1 MSTSNPETG
10 YHHGDLKRALL
21 DAALEMLDTE
31 GADGIGLRELARKV
45 GVSPAAPYRHFR
57 SRQALLEAVATEGF
71 RRFSAMMEAKEADL
85 PEVEQLPA
93 MAEAYV
99 RFALVQPALF
109 RLMFSRQIDKQG
121 NKALHNAAIDAYA
134 SLAKAAAREVPDAP
148 SEGAVIAWS
157 FVHGLAMLLLDEQI
171 LGVSPQ
177 NSDSLVRNLAQ
188 RFVAAMRAA
197 VALGPQVR

>member
-1 MSTSNPETG
+1 MSTSTPDP

-21 DAALEMLDTE
+21 DAAMEMLDAE
-31 GADGIGLRELARKV
+31 GADGVGLREVARRV
-45 GVSPAAPYRHFR
+45 GVSASAPYRHFR

-71 RRFSAMMEAKEADL
+71 RRFSTMMEAKEHDF
-85 PEVEQLPA
+85 PEAEQFPA

-99 RFALVQPALF
+99 RFAVVQPALF

-121 NKALHNAAIDAYA
+121 NKQLHEAAVAAYA

-157 FVHGLAMLLLDEQI
+157 FVHGLSMLLLDEQI
-171 LGVSPQ
+171 LGVKPQ
-177 NSDSLVRNLAQ
+177 NSESLVRNLAQ
-188 RFVAAMRAA
+188 RFVAGLRAA
-197 VALGPQVR
+197 VAKPA

>member
-1 MSTSNPETG
+1 MSTSSPEVS

-21 DAALEMLDTE
+21 EAALDLLDEE
-31 GADGIGLRELARKV
+31 GAEGVGLRELARKV
-45 GVSPAAPYRHFR
+45 GVSAAAPYRHFR

-71 RRFSAMMEAKEADL
+71 RRFSAMMAAKEADF
-85 PEVEQLPA
+85 PPDEQLPV

-109 RLMFSRQIDKQG
+109 RLMFSRQVDKTG
-121 NKALHNAAIDAYA
+121 NKALHDAAREAYG

-157 FVHGLAMLLLDEQI
+157 FVHGLSLLLLDEQI

-177 NSDSLVRNLAQ
+177 NSDSLVRNLSQ
-188 RFVAAMRAA
+188 RFVRALRSA
-197 VALGPQVR
+197 VAPAA

>member
-1 MSTSNPETG
+1 MSTSNSETG

-21 DAALEMLDTE
+21 DAALEMLDEEGTE
-31 GADGIGLRELARKV
+31 GIGLRELARKV

-71 RRFSAMMEAKEADL
+71 RRFSAMMAAKEQDL
-85 PEVEQLPA
+85 PEGEQLPA

-109 RLMFSRQIDKQG
+109 RLMFSRQIDKQA
-121 NKALHNAAIDAYA
+121 NKSLHGAAIDAYA

-148 SEGAVIAWS
+148 SEGAVIAWA

-188 RFVAAMRAA
+188 RFVAGMRAA

>member
-1 MSTSNPETG
+1 MSTSSPDPV

-21 DAALEMLDTE
+21 DAALEMLDEE

-45 GVSPAAPYRHFR
+45 GVSAAAPYRHFR

-71 RRFSAMMEAKEADL
+71 RRFSAMMAAKEADFT
-85 PEVEQLPA
+85 EAERLPA
-93 MAEAYV
+93 MVEAYV

-109 RLMFSRQIDKQG
+109 RLMFSRQVDKTG
-121 NKALHNAAIDAYA
+121 NKALHDAAVEAYGA
-134 SLAKAAAREVPDAP
+134 LAKAAAREVPDAP

-157 FVHGLAMLLLDEQI
+157 FAHGLSMLLIDEQI

-177 NSDSLVRNLAQ
+177 NSDSLIRNLAL
-188 RFVAAMRAA
+188 RFVRALRAA
-197 VALGPQVR
+197 VAQEAQVR

>member
-1 MSTSNPETG
+1 MSTSNPEAG

-21 DAALEMLDTE
+21 DAALEMLDQE
-31 GADGIGLRELARKV
+31 GAEGVGLRELARKV
-45 GVSPAAPYRHFR
+45 GVSPAAPYRHFK

-71 RRFSAMMEAKEADL
+71 RRFSAMMAAKEADYA
-85 PEVEQLPA
+85 EAEQFPA

-121 NKALHNAAIDAYA
+121 NRVLREAAVEAYG
-134 SLAKAAAREVPDAP
+134 SLARAAAREVPDAP

-157 FVHGLAMLLLDEQI
+157 FVHGLSMLLLDEQI

-177 NSDSLVRNLAQ
+177 NSDSLIRTLAQ
-188 RFVAAMRAA
+188 RFARALRAA
-197 VALGPQVR
+197 VAPAA

>member
-1 MSTSNPETG
+1 MSTSSPDDT

-21 DAALEMLDTE
+21 EAALEMLDEEGTE
-31 GADGIGLRELARKV
+31 GVGLRELARRV
-45 GVSPAAPYRHFR
+45 GVSAAAPYRHFR
-57 SRQALLEAVATEGF
+57 GRQALLEAVATEGF
-71 RRFSAMMEAKEADL
+71 RRFSAMMAAKEQDL

-109 RLMFSRQIDKQG
+109 RLMFSRQVDKTG
-121 NKALHNAAIDAYA
+121 NKALHDAAIEAYA

-177 NSDSLVRNLAQ
+177 NSDSLVRNLSQ
-188 RFVAAMRAA
+188 RFVRAMRAA
-197 VALGPQVR
+197 VAQGA

>member
-1 MSTSNPETG
+1 MSTSTPEAG

-21 DAALEMLDTE
+21 DAALEMLDAE

-85 PEVEQLPA
+85 SEDEQLPA

-121 NKALHNAAIDAYA
+121 NKALYNAAIDAYA

-197 VALGPQVR
+197 VALGPQVK

>member
-1 MSTSNPETG
+1 MSTSSPG
-10 YHHGDLKRALL
+10 DAYHHGDLKRALL
-21 DAALEMLDTE
+21 EAALQMLDEE
-31 GADGIGLRELARKV
+31 GAEGVGLRELARRV

-57 SRQALLEAVATEGF
+57 GRQALLEAVATEGF
-71 RRFSAMMEAKEADL
+71 RRFSAMMAAKEQDL
-85 PEVEQLPA
+85 PEAEQLPA

-109 RLMFSRQIDKQG
+109 RLMFSRQVDKTG
-121 NKALHNAAIDAYA
+121 NRALHEAAVEAYA
-134 SLAKAAAREVPDAP
+134 SLAKAAAREAPDAP

-177 NSDSLVRNLAQ
+177 NSDSLVRNLSQ
-188 RFVAAMRAA
+188 RFVRAMRAA
-197 VALGPQVR
+197 VAQGA

>member
-1 MSTSNPETG
+1 MSTSKSETN

-21 DAALEMLDTE
+21 DAALEMLDAE

-45 GVSPAAPYRHFR
+45 GVSAAAPYRHFR
-57 SRQALLEAVATEGF
+57 GRQALLEAVATEGF
-71 RRFSAMMEAKEADL
+71 RRFAAMMAAKEADL
-85 PEVEQLPA
+85 PESEQLPA

-109 RLMFSRQIDKQG
+109 RLMFSRQIDKGG
-121 NKALHNAAIDAYA
+121 NKALHAAAVEAYA
-134 SLAKAAAREVPDAP
+134 ALAKAAAREVPEAP

-157 FVHGLAMLLLDEQI
+157 FVHGLSMLLLDEQI

-188 RFVAAMRAA
+188 RFVRGLRAA
-197 VALGPQVR
+197 VAQTPQLR

>member
-1 MSTSNPETG
+1 MSTSSPETG

-21 DAALEMLDTE
+21 EAAFEMLDAD
-31 GADGIGLRELARKV
+31 GAEGIGLRELARKV

-71 RRFSAMMEAKEADL
+71 RRFSAMMDAKQVGTPDAEH
-85 PEVEQLPA
+85 LPA

-109 RLMFSRQIDKQG
+109 RLMFSPTVHKQANPVLRQ
-121 NKALHNAAIDAYA
+121 AAVDAYA
-134 SLAKAAAREVPDAP
+134 SLAKAAAREVPEAP
-148 SEGAVIAWS
+148 SEGAVIAWA
-157 FVHGLAMLLLDEQI
+157 FVHGLAMLLLDDQL

-177 NSDSLVRNLAQ
+177 NSDSLIRNLSQ
-188 RFVAAMRAA
+188 RFVRGLRAG
-197 VALGPQVR
+197 VARPAQVR

>member
-1 MSTSNPETG
+1 MSTSSPEPG

-21 DAALEMLDTE
+21 DAAMEMLDDE
-31 GADGIGLRELARKV
+31 GAEGIGLRELARKV
-45 GVSPAAPYRHFR
+45 GVSAAAPYRHFR

-71 RRFSAMMEAKEADL
+71 RRFSAMMAAKEEDL
-85 PEVEQLPA
+85 PETDQLPA

-109 RLMFSRQIDKQG
+109 RLMFSRQIDKQD
-121 NKALHNAAIDAYA
+121 NKALHNAAIEAYA

-148 SEGAVIAWS
+148 SEGAVIAWA
-157 FVHGLAMLLLDEQI
+157 FVHGLSMLLLDEQI

-188 RFVAAMRAA
+188 RFVAGMRAA
-197 VALGPQVR
+197 VALRPQVR

>member
-1 MSTSNPETG
+1 MSTSTSESG

-21 DAALEMLDTE
+21 DAALEMLDEE
-31 GADGIGLRELARKV
+31 GAEGIGLRELARKV

-71 RRFSAMMEAKEADL
+71 RRFSAMMAAKEADL
-85 PEVEQLPA
+85 PEDEQLPA

-109 RLMFSRQIDKQG
+109 RLMFSRQVDKQG
-121 NKALHNAAIDAYA
+121 NKALHNAAIDAYS
-134 SLAKAAAREVPDAP
+134 SLAKAAAREVPEAP
-148 SEGAVIAWS
+148 SEGAVIAWA
-157 FVHGLAMLLLDEQI
+157 FVHGLSMLLLDEQI

>member
-1 MSTSNPETG
+1 MSTSSPETG

-21 DAALEMLDTE
+21 EAALEMLDQE
-31 GADGIGLRELARKV
+31 GADGVGLRELARKV
-45 GVSPAAPYRHFR
+45 GVSPAAPYRHFL

-71 RRFSAMMEAKEADL
+71 RRFSAMMAAKEADL
-85 PEVEQLPA
+85 PEAEQLPA

-109 RLMFSRQIDKQG
+109 RLMFSRQVDKQG
-121 NKALHNAAIDAYA
+121 NKALHAAAVDAYA

-148 SEGAVIAWS
+148 SEGAVIAWA

-177 NSDSLVRNLAQ
+177 NSDSLVRNLSQ

>member
-1 MSTSNPETG
+1 MSTSSPESG

-21 DAALEMLDTE
+21 DAAMEMLDTE
-31 GADGIGLRELARKV
+31 GAESIGLREVARRV
-45 GVSPAAPYRHFR
+45 GVSASAPYRHFR

-71 RRFSAMMEAKEADL
+71 RRFSAMMEAKEQDFA
-85 PEVEQLPA
+85 EAEQFRA

-99 RFALVQPALF
+99 RFAVVQPALF
-109 RLMFSRQIDKQG
+109 RLMFSRQIDKAG
-121 NKALHNAAIDAYA
+121 NRALREAAIAAYA

-157 FVHGLAMLLLDEQI
+157 FVHGLSMLLLDEQI

-177 NSDSLVRNLAQ
+177 NSESLVRNLAQ
-188 RFVAAMRAA
+188 RFVAALRAA
-197 VALGPQVR
+197 VAQAP

>member
-1 MSTSNPETG
+1 MSTSTPETG

-21 DAALEMLDTE
+21 DAALEMLDEE
-31 GADGIGLRELARKV
+31 GAEGIGLRELARKV
-45 GVSPAAPYRHFR
+45 GVSAAAPYRHFR

-71 RRFSAMMEAKEADL
+71 RRFSAMMAAKEADFA
-85 PEVEQLPA
+85 EADQFPA

-109 RLMFSRQIDKQG
+109 RLMFSRQIDKQD
-121 NKALHNAAIDAYA
+121 NKVLHAAAVEAYA

-171 LGVSPQ
+171 LGVSPA
-177 NSDSLVRNLAQ
+177 NSDSLIRNLAQ
-188 RFVAAMRAA
+188 RFANALRAA
-197 VALGPQVR
+197 VALGAQVR

>member
-1 MSTSNPETG
+1 MSTSSPDDT

-21 DAALEMLDTE
+21 EAALEMLDEEGTE
-31 GADGIGLRELARKV
+31 GVGLRELARRV
-45 GVSPAAPYRHFR
+45 GVSAAAPYRHFR
-57 SRQALLEAVATEGF
+57 GRQALLEAVATEGF
-71 RRFSAMMEAKEADL
+71 GRFSAMMAAKEQDL
-85 PEVEQLPA
+85 PEIEQLPA

-109 RLMFSRQIDKQG
+109 RLMFSRQVDKTG
-121 NKALHNAAIDAYA
+121 NRALHDAAIEAYA

-177 NSDSLVRNLAQ
+177 NSDSLVRNLSQ
-188 RFVAAMRAA
+188 RFVRAMRAA
-197 VALGPQVR
+197 VAQGA

>member
-1 MSTSNPETG
+1 MSTSSPDDT

-21 DAALEMLDTE
+21 EAALEMLDEEGTE
-31 GADGIGLRELARKV
+31 GVGLRELARRV
-45 GVSPAAPYRHFR
+45 GVSAAAPYRHFR
-57 SRQALLEAVATEGF
+57 GRQALLEAVATEGF
-71 RRFSAMMEAKEADL
+71 RRFSAMMAAKEQDL

-109 RLMFSRQIDKQG
+109 RLMFSRQVDKTG
-121 NKALHNAAIDAYA
+121 NRALHDAAIEAYA

-177 NSDSLVRNLAQ
+177 NSDSLVRYLSQ
-188 RFVAAMRAA
+188 RFVRTLRAA
-197 VALGPQVR
+197 VAQGA

>member
-1 MSTSNPETG
+1 MSTSNPDPV

-21 DAALEMLDTE
+21 DAALEMLDEE

-45 GVSPAAPYRHFR
+45 GVSAAAPYRHFR

-71 RRFSAMMEAKEADL
+71 RRFSAMMAAKEADFA
-85 PEVEQLPA
+85 EEQRLPA

-109 RLMFSRQIDKQG
+109 RLMFSRQVDKTG
-121 NKALHNAAIDAYA
+121 NKALHDAAVEAYGA
-134 SLAKAAAREVPDAP
+134 LAKAAAREVPDAP

-157 FVHGLAMLLLDEQI
+157 FAHGLSMLLIDEQI

-177 NSDSLVRNLAQ
+177 NSDSLIRNLAL
-188 RFVAAMRAA
+188 RFVRALRAA
-197 VALGPQVR
+197 VAQEAQVR

>member
-1 MSTSNPETG
+1 MSTSSPDDP

-21 DAALEMLDTE
+21 EAALEMLDEEGTE
-31 GADGIGLRELARKV
+31 GVGLRELARRV
-45 GVSPAAPYRHFR
+45 GVSAAAPYRHFR
-57 SRQALLEAVATEGF
+57 GRQALLEAVATEGF
-71 RRFSAMMEAKEADL
+71 RRFSTMMAAKEQDL
-85 PEVEQLPA
+85 PEIEQLPA

-109 RLMFSRQIDKQG
+109 RLMFSRQVDKTG
-121 NKALHNAAIDAYA
+121 NKALHAAAVEAYA

-177 NSDSLVRNLAQ
+177 NSDSLVRNLSQ
-188 RFVAAMRAA
+188 RFVRAMRAA
-197 VALGPQVR
+197 VAQGA

>member
-1 MSTSNPETG
+1 MSTSSPDPV

-21 DAALEMLDTE
+21 DAALEMLDEE

-45 GVSPAAPYRHFR
+45 GVSAAAPYRHFR

-71 RRFSAMMEAKEADL
+71 RRFSAMMAAKEADFT
-85 PEVEQLPA
+85 EAERLPA

-109 RLMFSRQIDKQG
+109 RLMFSRQVDKTG
-121 NKALHNAAIDAYA
+121 NKALHDAAVEAYGA
-134 SLAKAAAREVPDAP
+134 LAKAAAREVPDAP

-157 FVHGLAMLLLDEQI
+157 FAHGLSMLLIDEQI

-177 NSDSLVRNLAQ
+177 NSDSLIRNLAL
-188 RFVAAMRAA
+188 RFVRALRAA
-197 VALGPQVR
+197 VAQEAQVR